1 MSLERAT
8 TSFVPA
14 MPPLED
20 MRGTD
25 GSDTTF
31 RFDVNPTLI
40 HAATSVL
47 LASLLLAGV
56 RAPNDIVQQKKRV
69 DLAMAGADLA
79 RRLGDVSRI
88 YTHVAI
94 GVRSCAILFQVLASD
109 V

>member
-8 TSFVPA
+8 TSFVSA

-94 GVRSCAILFQVLASD
+94 GVRSWCTFFGVLASD